1 MGRYKSYK
9 DALALASKSN
19 SNAGASAQQILSN
32 STSLMVMQHKK
43 CSVFEIFDKVFGTSP
58 NVRPVNPQEIGDYA
72 SEEAFPDSQEEVLP
86 SNAAHVHAAA
96 VPPAHAAVIAP
107 PPPLETAPV
116 RAAVIAPPPPLE
128 TAPVR
133 AAVPANV
140 STAGGRAAA
149 SFHLAP
155 SKKEKKMD
163 LGEAY
168 LKVSFLFI
176 FFAPD
181 ALSRR
186 SKSVPNLWR

>member
-1 MGRYKSYK
+1 LGRYKSYK

-43 CSVFEIFDKVFGTSP
+43 CSVFETFDKVFGTSP

-72 SEEAFPDSQEEVLP
+72 SEEAFPDSQEEVFP

-96 VPPAHAAVIAP
+96 VPPAH
-107 PPPLETAPV
+107 
-116 RAAVIAPPPPLE
+116 AAVIAPPPPLE

-176 FFAPD
+176 YFAPD